1 VQNGVKN
8 AVEKLE
14 RWKSKKRESLKH
26 EVEIQDSG
34 WGKISLYTSHPATST
49 IFHALRPL
57 WENLLPAI
65 L

>member
-1 VQNGVKN
+1 MVKD

-14 RWKSKKRESLKH
+14 RWKSKKREGLKH